1 MADIKRLLEQ
11 ASEITKKRIAVV
23 TETGCRVY
31 PEGTELPMD
40 YKEAVREVGRNY
52 KGWNIYSC
60 CAPEENTIVCIE
72 AEEYHE
78 SETTG
83 LVILLVRSA
92 LAAEAG
98 GESYL
103 RKAVE
108 GNYDAAE
115 LAVLEEKLLE
125 YLPGYIL
132 LIDNFKDSRE
142 DVLEILVNSMNIKA
156 SASEEHRIVAVAEE
170 ENIEEACGGFVKNV
184 LSELL
189 VECKVAIGGRA
200 KTASEIH
207 LLYENCREAFC
218 LKSIYGLTENVLDY
232 EAMYGYR
239 IAGSLDPKLK
249 LMIQERVFTPEFIEA
264 ANGELGT
271 TIEEFFRNNLNLTD
285 TAAKLY
291 VHRNTLLYRLDKI
304 HKYTG
309 FDLKRFEDSWLFKL
323 AWMLHKENKK

>member
-1 MADIKRLLEQ
+1 
-11 ASEITKKRIAVV
+11 
-23 TETGCRVY
+23 
-31 PEGTELPMD
+31 MD
-40 YKEAVREVGRNY
+40 YKEASRKAGRNY
-52 KGWNIYSC
+52 KGWNIYPC
-60 CAPEENTIVCIE
+60 GFPDKNILVCIE
-72 AEEYHE
+72 AEKYFQ

-83 LVILLVRSA
+83 LVILLVSSA
-92 LAAEAG
+92 VAGEADS
-98 GESYL
+98 EAYL

-108 GNYDAAE
+108 GNYDAAG
-115 LAVLEEKLLE
+115 LAALEEKLSQ

-132 LIDNFKDSRE
+132 LIDNFKDCRE
-142 DVLEILVNSMNIKA
+142 DVLEILVNSMKIKA
-156 SASEEHRIVAVAEE
+156 CISESDRIVAVAEE
-170 ENIEEACGGFVKNV
+170 DNIEEACGSFVKNV

-189 VECKVAIGGRA
+189 IECRMAIGGRA
-200 KTASEIH
+200 KTVGEMH
-207 LLYENCREAFC
+207 QLYENCKEAFC
-218 LKSIYGLTENVLDY
+218 FKSIYGLKENVLDY

-249 LMIQERVFTPEFIEA
+249 AMIQERVFTPEFIEA

-309 FDLKRFEDSWLFKL
+309 FDLKKFEDSWLFKL

>member
-1 MADIKRLLEQ
+1 MADIRQLLEQ
-11 ASEITKKRIAVV
+11 AAEITKKRIAVV
-23 TETGCRVY
+23 RETGCQVY
-31 PEGTELPMD
+31 PEGTDLPMD
-40 YKEAVREVGRNY
+40 YKEAGRKAGRNY

-60 CAPEENTIVCIE
+60 GAPEENAIICIE
-72 AEEYHE
+72 AEEYYE

-92 LAAEAG
+92 LAAEAL

-125 YLPGYIL
+125 YLPGYVL

-142 DVLEILVNSMNIKA
+142 DVLEILVNSMIIKA
-156 SASEEHRIVAVAEE
+156 SVSEEHRIVALAEE
-170 ENIEEACGGFVKNV
+170 ENIAEACGSFVKNV

-189 VECKVAIGGRA
+189 VECNVAIGGRA
-200 KTASEIH
+200 KAAREMH
-207 LLYENCREAFC
+207 LLYENCKEALC
-218 LKSIYGLTENVLDY
+218 LKSIYGMTENVLDY

-239 IAGSLDPKLK
+239 IAGSLDPRLK

-264 ANGELGT
+264 ANGELGI

-323 AWMLHKENKK
+323 AWMLHKENKR